1 MQRSIALAASEMNEP
16 SATELK
22 NVKSEID
29 LGLPLATALENLSL
43 RIPSRELRDL
53 IQTLII
59 QSRAGAALVSALT
72 NIAATLD
79 DRKQLTRDVKSTMMS
94 TSSTGYA
101 VILIGLASILL
112 VNGMSL
118 GAIDTLVGCI

>member
-22 NVKSEID
+22 NVKSEMD

-43 RIPSRELRDL
+43 RLPSRELRVL

-59 QSRAGAALVSALT
+59 QSRAGGALVSALT

-79 DRKQLTRDVKSTMMS
+79 ARKQLTRAVQST
-94 TSSTGYA
+94 T
-101 VILIGLASILL
+101 
-112 VNGMSL
+112 L
-118 GAIDTLVGCI
+118 GASLAGCDEMTANS